1 MWEKLNGVE
10 GFERLENSFKKKF
23 RADSWEGLSS
33 EDILKKTQA
42 PEAEMRAAML
52 AEDKGW
58 RIVELAPE
66 SPLGGGDIDEILK
79 INGKLWYGEVKS
91 DIPGGDINKWLTKTD
106 IKGRNSL
113 YKLMRTYKKVSNANW
128 EYKGI
133 KRLKIYLP
141 KKYEGYRSEIM
152 SRISMYKGRL
162 GMEDWQIEL
171 VFFGG
176 M

>member
-1 MWEKLNGVE
+1 ME
-10 GFERLENSFKKKF
+10 GFERLRNSFKKKF

-33 EDILKKTQA
+33 EDILTRTQSY
-42 PEAEMRAAML
+42 EAEIRAVML

-66 SPLGGGDIDEILK
+66 SPLGGGDIDEILE

-91 DIPGGDINKWLTKTD
+91 DIPGGNLNKWLMTKNKRKNT
-106 IKGRNSL
+106 L
-113 YKLMRTYKKVSNANW
+113 YKLMNTYKRVSDSNR
-128 EYKGI
+128 EYEGI

-141 KKYEGYRSEIM
+141 ERYAGYRSEILN
-152 SRISMYKGRL
+152 RIKEYKGEL
-162 GMEDWQIEL
+162 GMKDWNIEL